1 MIRELLFG
9 IEVVAKDDKRAGR
22 EPRHPD
28 NPTYMEAYDK
38 AQLCIPYQQR

>member
-1 MIRELLFG
+1 MLRVLLFG

-22 EPRHPD
+22 DPQYPD

-38 AQLCIPYQQR
+38 AQLHTPYQQR